1 MNDISVIDH
10 FLDVFSRYIDSGFG
24 LLHGEVAF
32 LTATLIVID
41 MTLAGLFWAMG
52 HATGQGED
60 VIAKLIRKVLYVGAF
75 AYIIGNFN
83 MLASVVFRSF
93 AGLGLTASGSTL
105 SMGNFLQP
113 GRLAKA
119 GIDAAAPILDQIK
132 ELSGFPEV
140 FIHLAPIV
148 VLFFAWLVVIV
159 SFFVLAVQLFVTLI
173 EFKLTTLAGFVL
185 VPFALWNKTA
195 FLAEKVLGNV
205 VSSGIKV
212 LVLAVI
218 VGIGSG
224 LFSEFNIPAGAEPSI
239 DWALVIML
247 ASLSLLALGIFGPG
261 IATGL
266 VSGGPQLGAGAMAG
280 AALGAAGTAVAVG
293 AAASGIGGAVAAGA
307 RMAPAAAK
315 AAASGARSMA
325 STASSARSAYQVGS
339 ASAGGGLK
347 GAAAGVGSVAKTG
360 AQAAGQ
366 KVADGARSMKERMAA
381 AFRPDDAPAS
391 GAAPAGPDAAGSAPS
406 AEQPAWAKRLHRRQQ
421 LIHAATTA
429 AHTLRGGDAGSSSQ
443 GPSLR
448 DSDS

>member
-1 MNDISVIDH
+1 MNDVSVIDR

-24 LLHGEVAF
+24 LVQGEVAF

-83 MLASVVFRSF
+83 TLAGILFRSF

-119 GIDAAAPILDQIK
+119 GIDAAAPILDQIR
-132 ELSGFPEV
+132 EMAGFPEV
-140 FIHLAPIV
+140 FINIAPIV
-148 VLFFAWLVVIV
+148 VLFLAWLVVIV

-195 FLAEKVLGNV
+195 FLVEKVLGNV

-218 VGIGSG
+218 VGAAW
-224 LFSEFNIPAGAEPSI
+224 LFRRVSMGGMLGRWQPAK
-239 DWALVIML
+239 V
-247 ASLSLLALGIFGPG
+247 
-261 IATGL
+261 
-266 VSGGPQLGAGAMAG
+266 VSGVMVGPHERVVIVELEGQWLVLGVTAKQVNLLISMARPEG
-280 AALGAAGTAVAVG
+280 AANAATVPAATPPFAEWL
-293 AAASGIGGAVAAGA
+293 AAAL
-307 RMAPAAAK
+307 AK
-315 AAASGARSMA
+315 
-325 STASSARSAYQVGS
+325 
-339 ASAGGGLK
+339 
-347 GAAAGVGSVAKTG
+347 
-360 AQAAGQ
+360 
-366 KVADGARSMKERMAA
+366 
-381 AFRPDDAPAS
+381 
-391 GAAPAGPDAAGSAPS
+391 
-406 AEQPAWAKRLHRRQQ
+406 HRRP
-421 LIHAATTA
+421 
-429 AHTLRGGDAGSSSQ
+429 SSNDT
-443 GPSLR
+443 P
-448 DSDS
+448 